1 MIKLYWGDNMEPYK
15 ARKMPFDYTPS
26 NEISALLF
34 EAREIYGE

>member
-1 MIKLYWGDNMEPYK
+1 MEPYK